1 MKTDNPFLLVGGL
14 CSLAVAALH
23 IAIVIGGGEWYRFFG
38 AGEALARMAEE
49 GDVYPAILT
58 LCIAAVF
65 SIWALYAFSGAGLMR
80 RLPWLKAV
88 LAVIAAVYLLRGLGG
103 IPLLLM
109 SERPYALEQQDSM
122 VFMATS
128 SLISFSFGVMY
139 ALGLW
144 RHRMRASTA

>member
-1 MKTDNPFLLVGGL
+1 MKTDNPFLLAGGL

-23 IAIVIGGGEWYRFFG
+23 IAIVIGGGGWYRFFG

-65 SIWALYAFSGAGLMR
+65 AVWGLYAFSGAGLMR
-80 RLPWLKAV
+80 RLPWLKTV
-88 LAVIAAVYLLRGLGG
+88 LAGIAAIYLLRGLGG

-109 SERPYALEQQDSM
+109 SEHPYAHELQESM
-122 VFMATS
+122 AFMAIS

-139 ALGLW
+139 VLGLW
-144 RHRMRASTA
+144 RHRLRNPSA